1 MPVSR
6 QNTGTR
12 GKKATKA
19 KTVEPVEP
27 TPEEVVHEE
36 VKEDQVEKIEHQE
49 ESEGDN
55 VPDPNNNDVDDNNDN
70 EDEDDLKKEI
80 VRKTSKK
87 SKSKKSYGILNAGYV
102 TAKQKRQQKEQA
114 MLRDMSPDSKL
125 KYREEK
131 AQKKAS
137 AALKKV
143 EYSKNFAKMA
153 EEMRE
158 RRKNMTAEEKE
169 EDKKKRKARAEHK
182 QAGLVFPVARL
193 NKAMRNEFRSHKH
206 TKQTAVFMA
215 AVLEYMTAEL
225 LELAGNC
232 ARDYKRKTIKPR
244 HIMLAARNDEEID
257 KVIGQHCI
265 FMNAGRYPAGV
276 QPMLRKN
283 HASKNNAD
291 WNIDMDMRKFTIAEK

>member
-12 GKKATKA
+12 GKKAAKA
-19 KTVEPVEP
+19 KAVEPVEP

-36 VKEDQVEKIEHQE
+36 VKEDQVEKIELQE

-55 VPDPNNNDVDDNNDN
+55 GPDPNNNDVDDNNN
-70 EDEDDLKKEI
+70 EDIDDIKKE
-80 VRKTSKK
+80 VVKK
-87 SKSKKSYGILNAGYV
+87 SSRKSKKSYGVLSAGYE
-102 TAKQKRQQKEQA
+102 TAKQKRQKKEQA
-114 MLRDMSPDSKL
+114 MLRDMSPNSRL
-125 KYREEK
+125 KYQEEK
-131 AQKKAS
+131 AQKKAE

-143 EYSKNFAKMA
+143 EYTKNFTKMSK
-153 EEMRE
+153 EMRE

-169 EDKKKRKARAEHK
+169 EDKKKRKAKAEHK

-193 NKAMRNEFRSHKH
+193 NRAMRNQFRSHKH

-276 QPMLRKN
+276 QPMLRKSN
-283 HASKNNAD
+283 ASTKNAD
-291 WNIDMDMRKFTIAEK
+291 WNINMDMRNFTIAEK